1 MVSNQQGHARQN
13 GVGPKTQATKLPDI
27 NRASL
32 DGIQRLEKC
41 KRTNIWS
48 WKRSVQGALIPL
60 KLEDAI
66 DNKVPRPS
74 ENDPNYERWRSWST
88 VVRCWLLNQL
98 SPSMIEN
105 LELFSKH
112 LEVELDL
119 EDRLPRYADDLRP
132 LIANGFMAGEER
144 EKSNAAVAIVYNSPG
159 EIRTCR
165 RIHPGMEKMDT

>member
-1 MVSNQQGHARQN
+1 
-13 GVGPKTQATKLPDI
+13 
-27 NRASL
+27 
-32 DGIQRLEKC
+32 
-41 KRTNIWS
+41 
-48 WKRSVQGALIPL
+48 
-60 KLEDAI
+60 
-66 DNKVPRPS
+66 
-74 ENDPNYERWRSWST
+74 
-88 VVRCWLLNQL
+88 
-98 SPSMIEN
+98 MIEN